1 MKRCRDYVSRTPTFL
16 EEAIALRLK
25 AERYAGLA
33 ETVMSANLRDEICQ
47 CATDLKAQA
56 AILEHVNSGGLAEQ
70 CSSCCKESCPGR
82 DATLIKPLWLD

>member
-25 AERYAGLA
+25 AKRYAGLA
-33 ETVMSANLRDEICQ
+33 ETVMSGNLRDEICQ

-56 AILEHVNSGGLAEQ
+56 AILEHVNSGGLAEP
-70 CSSCCKESCPGR
+70 CSFLLQRKLPGSGR
-82 DATLIKPLWLD
+82 YVD